1 MSKQYNKSFNN
12 TNAQQNSQTKK
23 TNYHIKK
30 NIDPHTVIS
39 VKNGFQGKLVYV
51 SKKTG
56 EKFVWES
63 FGDEQDMEV
72 SELKSAKNSSKN
84 YFINNWFLIDDPE
97 IIDYLGVNQYYKNA
111 LSFDEF
117 DDLFS
122 KNISEINKIIPKLSK
137 GQKKSVIYRAKQLIE
152 NGEIDSLN
160 TIRALETNLEIEL
173 IEKI

>member
-1 MSKQYNKSFNN
+1 MSKQYNKSHNN
-12 TNAQQNSQTKK
+12 TSTQKDYQNRKSD
-23 TNYHIKK
+23 YRIKK
-30 NIDPHTVIS
+30 DIDPHTIIT

-56 EKFVWES
+56 EKFVWEG

-84 YFINNWFLIDDPE
+84 YFINNWFLIDEPE

-111 LSFDEF
+111 LSFDDF

-122 KNISEINKIIPKLSK
+122 KRISEINKIIPKLSK

-152 NGEIDSLN
+152 SGKIDSLN
-160 TIRALETNLEIEL
+160 MIRALETNLNVEL
-173 IEKI
+173 IENI